1 MASNFNIKSVHR
13 DGKSEL
19 KIGVDENA
27 KIIDGIGKEILI
39 KNEDGSPAK
48 IAVENIPYMPE
59 NISENNKLV
68 TQSDL
73 EKMKTEILKAY
84 KAQAESLE
92 ALMNLEKIVGGLNE

>member
-48 IAVENIPYMPE
+48 IAAENIPYMPE
-59 NISENNKLV
+59 DVSEENRLVSQKDLKEMMQNIQDIIDATNNL
-68 TQSDL
+68 
-73 EKMKTEILKAY
+73 A
-84 KAQAESLE
+84 
-92 ALMNLEKIVGGLNE
+92 KIVGGI